1 MVPYVCQNL
10 CLHQQVHKTA
20 DIKHKTLSST
30 FSAINPM
37 LYSLMSTKFR
47 RAFHRILSC
56 RLGRGRGAYYD
67 PRETTCAT
75 PSVAHH
81 AATRQVELE
90 GERNRFRNLKD
101 MELLCLHASPNYP
114 AKTSKNRQRYQWS
127 LEIQS
132 FLCLQLFLWNHA
144 YSNQLKSET

>member
-1 MVPYVCQNL
+1 MDL
-10 CLHQQVHKTA
+10 WFLMFAKTCVY
-20 DIKHKTLSST
+20 INRSIRQESYKHKTVTST

-81 AATRQVELE
+81 AATRQ
-90 GERNRFRNLKD
+90 GE
-101 MELLCLHASPNYP
+101 EHEP
-114 AKTSKNRQRYQWS
+114 
-127 LEIQS
+127 
-132 FLCLQLFLWNHA
+132 FL
-144 YSNQLKSET
+144 T